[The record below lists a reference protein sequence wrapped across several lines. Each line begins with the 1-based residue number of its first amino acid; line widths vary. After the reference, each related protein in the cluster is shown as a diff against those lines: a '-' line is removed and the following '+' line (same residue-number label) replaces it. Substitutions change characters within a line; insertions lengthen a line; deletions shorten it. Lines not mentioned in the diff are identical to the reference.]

1 MMENLICY
9 CFGYTET
16 DIIKDLKQN
25 NGTSAIMERILNE
38 KRNGT
43 CQCDINHPAGRWC
56 ISDVRRVVDKVKAG
70 LIN

>member
-43 CQCDINHPAGRWC
+43 CQCDINHPAGR
-56 ISDVRRVVDKVKAG
+56 
-70 LIN
+70 